1 MGSFI
6 ISRRLDLDP
15 ALFDTVQVAY
25 VLALLVFSFTV
36 GVSIREFVKNGGRM
50 QFSICAGLL
59 ASLLVGAF
67 LVIQNALR
75 VPELEFLPDLT
86 FIMLNFSAG
95 FFLREGLAFIE
106 PFFSQPAPTP
116 SEIRITARVDE
127 RLKRR

>member
-116 SEIRITARVDE
+116 SEIRITARIDE

>member
-6 ISRRLDLDP
+6 IARRLDLDP

-36 GVSIREFVKNGGRM
+36 GVSIREFVKNGGRT
-50 QFSICAGLL
+50 QFSICAGVL
-59 ASLLVGAF
+59 ASFLVGAF

-106 PFFSQPAPTP
+106 PCFRQPAPTP

>member
-6 ISRRLDLDP
+6 ITHRLDLDS
-15 ALFDTVQVAY
+15 AFFDAVQVAY

-36 GVSIREFVKNGGRM
+36 GVSIREFVKNGGRT
-50 QFSICAGLL
+50 QFSICAGVL
-59 ASLLVGAF
+59 ASFLVGAF

-75 VPELEFLPDLT
+75 MPELEFLPDLT

-116 SEIRITARVDE
+116 VEIRITARVDE